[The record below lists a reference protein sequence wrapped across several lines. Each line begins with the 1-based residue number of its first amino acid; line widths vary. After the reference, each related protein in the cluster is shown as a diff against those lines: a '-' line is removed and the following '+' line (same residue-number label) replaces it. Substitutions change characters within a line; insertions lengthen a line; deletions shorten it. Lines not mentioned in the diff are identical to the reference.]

1 MMHYP
6 DLWKRICA
14 EEEETEVIDPG
25 ELEDLFDDLMAQDEW
40 RRSIQ
45 VPTFS
50 GLRGKRIPH
59 VYLGGYPLAEGNGWN
74 LHHPKRRSLIN
85 IWFDSGS
92 FGTYAW
98 QEKDDL
104 AIRSAL
110 AKFVSYFEYAL

>member
-1 MMHYP
+1 MSAV
-6 DLWKRICA
+6 DKTLVNRSL
-14 EEEETEVIDPG
+14 TIDPG

-59 VYLGGYPLAEGNGWN
+59 VYLGGYPLAEGNGWT

-85 IWFDSGS
+85 IWFDSGVLWHLCVAREGS
-92 FGTYAW
+92 GEF
-98 QEKDDL
+98 
-104 AIRSAL
+104 SANL
-110 AKFVSYFEYAL
+110 SCSR